1 MAKSRD
7 PRVLAEMDPRRLQN
21 TATRRRHVERLLER
35 AQLLDEPDRLLIEAV
50 YEHGLGVAA
59 IARLR
64 QRSPSCVYNKL
75 KQLLARTQTPLFEYV
90 AAHRDVLPIDI
101 RRTAEAIALRGR
113 TQRQTA
119 ALTRQSLHTVRR
131 HMQAV
136 RTLAEM

>member
-7 PRVLAEMDPRRLQN
+7 PRVLAQMDPRRLRN
-21 TATRRRHVERLLER
+21 TAARRRHVERLLER

-50 YEHGLGVAA
+50 YEHGLSVAA

-64 QRSPSCVYNKL
+64 QRSPSCVYHKL
-75 KQLLARTQTPLFEYV
+75 KQLLARIRSPLFEYV